1 MNDIEALFRRHPFA
15 AGLDDDIIAF
25 IAGCARNMVFAAGSY
40 LFREGAAADHFF
52 LIRHG
57 TVALET
63 YLPGPGAQTFLTVKD
78 GELLGASWLIPPY
91 RYAFD
96 GRAVELTRALAFDAH
111 CLREKAEADHHVG
124 YELMKRFIPPL
135 IERLQRARLQALDCD
150 RVLAVT
156 TDD

>member
-1 MNDIEALFRRHPFA
+1 MNEIEDLFRRHPFA
-15 AGLDDDIIAF
+15 AGLDDEIIAF
-25 IAGCARNMVFAAGSY
+25 IAGCASNAVFPAGSY
-40 LFREGAAADHFF
+40 LFREGAAADRFY

-57 TVALET
+57 TVAVET
-63 YLPGPGAQTFLTVKD
+63 YLPGHGAMTVLTVKD

-96 GRAVELTRALAFDAH
+96 GRAVELTRVLAFNAK

-135 IERLQRARLQALDCD
+135 IARLQIARLQALDCD
-150 RVLAVT
+150 GVAAVT
-156 TDD
+156 ADD